1 MANRGSQ
8 ALETLQHVP
17 IFADLSAT
25 ELNFLA
31 ERAVPRDYAPGEVI
45 FTEGEPCAGLLV
57 VETGKVRIYKS
68 SPNGREQVL
77 SLEGPGSSIAEL
89 PVFDGGNY
97 PASTAALEATRL
109 YFIRKQDF
117 HSLCLVHPNVALKVL
132 KVVGSRLRRLVG
144 IIEELSFATVR
155 SRLIA
160 HLLRIANEG
169 SKTPSGIEAQ
179 LPASNQELASQIGT
193 VRELVSRNLSR
204 LQAEGLIQ
212 VEGKTLLIPSINKLR
227 AELEES
233 EAGKAR

>member
-1 MANRGSQ
+1 MANRAVQ
-8 ALETLQHVP
+8 ALETLRRVP

-25 ELNFLA
+25 ELNFLT
-31 ERAVPRDYAPGEVI
+31 ERAVAREYEPAEVI
-45 FTEGEPCAGLLV
+45 FTEGEPCAGLFII
-57 VETGKVRIYKS
+57 ETGRIRIYKS

-77 SLEGPGSSIAEL
+77 SVEGPGSSIAEL

-97 PASTAALEATRL
+97 PASTAAIEATRL

-117 HSLCLVHPNVALKVL
+117 HSLCLVHPDVALKVL
-132 KVVGSRLRRLVG
+132 KVVGARLRRLVG

-160 HLLRIANEG
+160 HLLRLAAG
-169 SKTPSGIEAQ
+169 GKKTSAGIEAQ
-179 LPASNQELASQIGT
+179 LPPSNQELASEIGT

-212 VEGKTLLIPSINKLR
+212 VEGKTLLVPNVSKLR

-233 EAGKAR
+233 EAGRAR